1 MEEYLRRKTLLIG
14 DVGSG
19 KTIFLVEFLKFLI
32 ENSYS
37 DDVTIIDI
45 APSRIH
51 GVGGSIREY
60 TEHVLMV
67 RYLRLERVWAP
78 RLMGKTKEEVLKY
91 AEENRSSIEPLIDT
105 YLSNP
110 TRILLVNDLTIY
122 LHAGDVN
129 RIMDLINMAETFM
142 ATAYEGEKLK
152 DDKNSGITERER
164 KLLNI
169 LKEKVDII
177 KRF

>member
-1 MEEYLRRKTLLIG
+1 MKEFLGRKTLLTG

-19 KTIFLVEFLKFLI
+19 KTRFLVEFLKFLI
-32 ENSYS
+32 ENGYS

-51 GVGGSIREY
+51 GVGGAIREY

-67 RYLRLERVWAP
+67 RYLRGERIWAP
-78 RLMGKTKEEVLKY
+78 RLIGKNREEILKY
-91 AEENRSSIEPLIDT
+91 AEENRISIEPLIDM

-110 TRILLVNDLTIY
+110 TKILLVNDLTIY
-122 LHAGDVN
+122 LHAGDVT
-129 RIMDLINMAETFM
+129 RIIELIHIAETFM

-164 KLLNI
+164 KLLDI

>member
-1 MEEYLRRKTLLIG
+1 MEEFLKKKTLLVG

-19 KTIFLVEFLKFLI
+19 KTAFLAEFLKFLI
-32 ENSYS
+32 EKGYS
-37 DDVTIIDI
+37 DDITIIDI

-51 GVGGSIREY
+51 GVGGSVREY
-60 TEHVLMV
+60 TEYVLRV

-78 RLMGKTKEEVLKY
+78 RLMGKTREEVLKY
-91 AEENRSSIEPLIDT
+91 AEENRINIEPLINT

-110 TRILLVNDLTIY
+110 TKILLVNDLTIY
-122 LHAGDVN
+122 LHAGDVT
-129 RIMDLINMAETFM
+129 RIIDLINTAETFM

-164 KLLNI
+164 KLLNL